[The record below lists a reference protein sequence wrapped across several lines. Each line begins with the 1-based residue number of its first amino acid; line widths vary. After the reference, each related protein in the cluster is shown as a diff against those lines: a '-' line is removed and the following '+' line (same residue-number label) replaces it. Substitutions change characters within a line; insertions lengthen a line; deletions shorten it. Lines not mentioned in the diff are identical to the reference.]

1 MRGAEALA
9 LRCAGGRS
17 AGRPGRHRARA
28 AGALQARGVGC
39 FRARGVESF
48 RVLGAEHF
56 QVRGAEWFPAHRAG
70 RFRVRGAEWLRARHA
85 ERLPAPA
92 GRLPARLAEDRSEH
106 RAGGLL
112 ARGVAAERAHRVRVA
127 TRRDRRGVR
136 ARRRPV
142 RPPRGDRGV
151 RRCRRDACDRCA
163 RCRPSR
169 PDPELSAARSPR
181 RPRHPCAWSAGTPV
195 RRLVRGSPPWD
206 SAPTGRDL
214 RALAHARADRHPPT
228 NLAFRLCCRRRRART
243 SMTDFANDNDS
254 ATAGQ
259 PGERS
264 NTPQSRLQFAVVR

>member
-9 LRCAGGRS
+9 LRCAVWRS
-17 AGRPGRHRARA
+17 ARRPGRHRARA
-28 AGALQARGVGC
+28 PGSLQARDAGC
-39 FRARGVESF
+39 FRARGAELF
-48 RVLGAEHF
+48 RVPGAEHF
-56 QVRGAEWFPAHRAG
+56 QVHVAERFPAHRAG
-70 RFRVRGAEWLRARHA
+70 RFRVRGAERLRAQRA
-85 ERLPAPA
+85 GRLPAPA
-92 GRLPARLAEDRSEH
+92 GCLPARRAADPSAH
-106 RAGGLL
+106 RVGGLL
-112 ARGVAAERAHRVRVA
+112 ARGVAAERVHRVRVA
-127 TRRDRRGVR
+127 ARWDRRGVR

-142 RPPRGDRGV
+142 RSP
-151 RRCRRDACDRCA
+151 RDACDRCA